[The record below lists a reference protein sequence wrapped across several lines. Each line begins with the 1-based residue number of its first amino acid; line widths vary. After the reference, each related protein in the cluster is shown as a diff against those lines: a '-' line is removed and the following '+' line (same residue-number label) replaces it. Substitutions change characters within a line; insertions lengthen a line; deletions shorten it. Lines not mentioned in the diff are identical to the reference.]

1 MPQIKEKA
9 RECSPG
15 EPVSKEC
22 AAKGKGDER
31 TVIGNVLGRRSR
43 AHSGTAWATAG
54 GGGGWWSFHLI
65 CIWKRI
71 TGEKE
76 ECYTPAEIPPEFR
89 TGWLWQM
96 IEIAFVYLGSTPWEK
111 VRAVWLI
118 HN

>member
-22 AAKGKGDER
+22 AAEGKGDER

-54 GGGGWWSFHLI
+54 GGGGVVVFPPHLHLEKNYRRERRVLHS
-65 CIWKRI
+65 CRNPSRI
-71 TGEKE
+71 QDWMVV
-76 ECYTPAEIPPEFR
+76 A
-89 TGWLWQM
+89 
-96 IEIAFVYLGSTPWEK
+96 
-111 VRAVWLI
+111 
-118 HN
+118 ND